1 MSAVPLHTLNPAEVW
16 QALEAPPAGLPPES
30 VAQRLALYGP
40 NALRE
45 PPAQPAWRLLLSQSS
60 HAMALVLLGAG
71 VLGMLG
77 CPLALGLVICGVV
90 VVNAAFSFWQEYRAE
105 RAIAALKRILP
116 AYARVLRA
124 GQETKVPASE
134 IVPGDVLV
142 LAEGDNIPA
151 DARLVEAAGL
161 RVNTATLTGEAMP
174 SLKSADA
181 SLREGLSE
189 LERPNLLFA
198 GSSIVSGTGR
208 AVVFAT
214 GMLTEF
220 GRIAN
225 LTQAVKEEPSPLQ
238 RSLSRLSRRI
248 ALVAVALGVLVFIES
263 RLDVGLS
270 WLDSFLFA
278 LGLIVAVV
286 PEGLRPTVTLSLAM
300 AVEGL
305 AQRGVLGKKLAS
317 LGTLGAPP
325 VICPRTSGPLAQN
338 PMHL

>member
-1 MSAVPLHTLNPAEVW
+1 MSSVPLHTLNPAEVW
-16 QALEAPPAGLPPES
+16 QALEASPTGLASDS
-30 VAQRLALYGP
+30 VAQRLALYGA

-45 PPAQPAWRLLLSQSS
+45 PPAQPAWRLLRSQGT
-60 HAMALVLLGAG
+60 HAMALVLRGAG
-71 VLGMLG
+71 VLAMIGGRLV
-77 CPLALGLVICGVV
+77 LGLVIWGVV
-90 VVNAAFSFWQEYRAE
+90 VVNAGFSFWQEYRAE

-124 GQETKVPASE
+124 GLETRVPASE

-151 DARLVEAAGL
+151 DARVVEAAGL
-161 RVNTATLTGEAMP
+161 RVNQATLTGEAMP
-174 SLKSADA
+174 ALKAADA

-225 LTQAVKEEPSPLQ
+225 LTQAVPEEPSPLQ
-238 RSLSRLSRRI
+238 RSLTRLSRRI
-248 ALVAVALGVLVFIES
+248 ALVAVGLGVLVFLES

-278 LGLIVAVV
+278 LGLIVAVA
-286 PEGLRPTVTLSLAM
+286 PQGSRPPAT
-300 AVEGL
+300 
-305 AQRGVLGKKLAS
+305 
-317 LGTLGAPP
+317 P
-325 VICPRTSGPLAQN
+325 PLALAAPRLTN
-338 PMHL
+338 RPP

>member
-1 MSAVPLHTLNPAEVW
+1 MLAVPLHTLNPSEVW
-16 QALEAPPAGLPPES
+16 EALEASPTGLGPAT
-30 VAQRLALYGP
+30 VAQRLALYGA

-45 PPAQPAWRLLLSQSS
+45 PPPEPAGGL
-60 HAMALVLLGAG
+60 A
-71 VLGMLG
+71 MLG
-77 CPLALGLVICGVV
+77 DRVVLGLVIWGVV
-90 VVNAAFSFWQEYRAE
+90 AVNAGFAFWQEYRAE

-161 RVNTATLTGEAMP
+161 RVNQATLTGEAMP
-174 SLKSADA
+174 ALKSADA
-181 SLREGLSE
+181 SVREGLSE

-198 GSSIVSGTGR
+198 GNSIVSGTGR

-225 LTQAVKEEPSPLQ
+225 LTQAVPEEPSPLQ

-248 ALVAVALGVLVFIES
+248 ALVALALGVLVFVES

-286 PEGLRPTVTLSLAM
+286 PE
-300 AVEGL
+300 
-305 AQRGVLGKKLAS
+305 
-317 LGTLGAPP
+317 
-325 VICPRTSGPLAQN
+325 
-338 PMHL
+338 